1 MDARR
6 WIRLSAALL
15 LVLTG
20 CASPATKTETAA
32 PPADP
37 VAAAPPA
44 PTEPTP
50 PAAAPPAPAPGTA
63 AATSQDFV
71 DEPALKDVYFE
82 SGRVDIGPQ
91 GTITMR
97 SNARWLMEHAG
108 YMVLIEGH
116 TDYTGTTEANMA
128 VGERRAKS
136 AMAMLVKSGVAGE
149 RIQTT
154 SYGSTR
160 PVCTE
165 TTDACAAQNRRV
177 HFLVKQQ

>member
-1 MDARR
+1 MDTRR
-6 WIRLSAALL
+6 WVRLSTALL

-20 CASPATKTETAA
+20 CASPAKTETAA
-32 PPADP
+32 PPTEP
-37 VAAAPPA
+37 VAAAPPP
-44 PTEPTP
+44 PTEPAPP
-50 PAAAPPAPAPGTA
+50 PAVPAPSATGATA
-63 AATSQDFV
+63 GATSRDFI

-91 GTITMR
+91 GTLTMR
-97 SNARWLMEHAG
+97 SNARWLIEHAG
-108 YMVLIEGH
+108 YLVLIEGH
-116 TDYTGTTEANMA
+116 TDATGTAETNVAI
-128 VGERRAKS
+128 GERRAKS
-136 AMAMLVKSGVAGE
+136 AMAMLVKGGVASE

-177 HFLVKQQ
+177 HFLVKQ